1 VSIETVE
8 DTRSFFDS
16 GDFAEVVYLGANLS
30 ILGIF
35 DSNFDDSLDVNGQRI
50 GLRCIN
56 IDVVGVSIGASIT
69 ITSTA
74 GIYTV
79 RAKEVGQRT
88 TLLILE
94 LT

>member
-1 VSIETVE
+1 MTIETLE
-8 DTRSFFDS
+8 DTRSMFDS
-16 GDFAEVVYLGANLS
+16 GEFAEVVYLGAGID

-35 DSNFDDSLDVNGQRI
+35 DSNFDESLDINGQRL

-56 IDVVGVSIGASIT
+56 TDVTGVSIGSSLT
-69 ITSTA
+69 IKSTA

-79 RAKEVGQRT
+79 RAKEIGART
-88 TLLILE
+88 TLLVLE